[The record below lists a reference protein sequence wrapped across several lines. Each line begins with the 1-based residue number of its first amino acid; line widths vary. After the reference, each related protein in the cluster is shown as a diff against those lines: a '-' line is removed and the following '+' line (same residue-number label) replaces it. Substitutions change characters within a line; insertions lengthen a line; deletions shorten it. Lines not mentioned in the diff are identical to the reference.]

1 MNSPHIEHQY
11 QDLITIFNALFL
23 EQYETRIELGRD
35 EPIYLPKDEKNPH
48 HRIIFAR
55 GYFASALH
63 EIAHWLIAGKERR
76 QFEDFGYWYHPD
88 GRSAAIQAE
97 FEKVEIAPQAI
108 EWILSA
114 SCGFKFNVSC
124 DNLHGDFEPDRAAFT
139 EKVRSKARQ
148 YLEQGLPKRTQQLSD
163 ALCQFY
169 KRPALS
175 ASDFA

>member
-1 MNSPHIEHQY
+1 MEHQY
-11 QDLITIFNALFL
+11 QDLITIFNDLFL
-23 EQYETRIELGRD
+23 EQYETKLELGGD
-35 EPIYLPKDEKNPH
+35 EPIYLPKDEQHPH

-55 GYFASALH
+55 GFFASALH

-76 QFEDFGYWYHPD
+76 LLEDFGYWYHPD

-124 DNLHGDFEPDRAAFT
+124 DNLNGDFEPDRPAFT
-139 EKVRSKARQ
+139 EKVRQKARE
-148 YLEQGLPKRTQQLSD
+148 YLELGLPKRTQKLSD
-163 ALCQFY
+163 ALCAFY
-169 KRPALS
+169 NRPALS